1 MGNSKLKVWNA
12 IDQKERKENLKKK
25 TLIFSVEEL
34 DLISLKVLSFK

>member
-1 MGNSKLKVWNA
+1 MGDSKLRVWNA

-34 DLISLKVLSFK
+34 DLILLKVLSFK